1 MKRIFVILLLLP
13 LFSCNDWLNV
23 ESEKSVT
30 YLNYF
35 KSESDL
41 ESSLIAMFG
50 YEERICAWGMLRTF
64 DRVGLP
70 CDEFGNWEG
79 YRKLDP
85 GNFFG
90 TQYMESW
97 GTHYS
102 AIYLANMLEENRF
115 RFENISEDRAEYW
128 LAQANFVKAYM
139 YFDLA
144 RNWGDVPLA
153 PGTESVVEVPKTS
166 VDTILQEAIRCAEK
180 ALILPTYD
188 KLMDANGTA
197 VPSKQYASLG
207 TVHTLLA
214 NIYAWMGGLYGKEEY
229 WKKAEEHASL
239 VIDNKVGIY
248 DLEKTVAAVVN
259 NTLGPVRNS
268 LETIFSIAIN
278 EQDADRYWSTVFE
291 CCYPG
296 CYLVAYP
303 YNGKTVQEFEDDRNN
318 AKITIGTVEN
328 IYPEEEDV
336 RRKEF
341 WKDLGKV
348 VSHREPVWDVND
360 EGEWVE
366 TKDSVDVLSKYAFI
380 NKWNKPIN
388 SVNPSVTEA
397 GEAFLLAMDGDRV
410 VWRLA
415 DLILLRAE
423 CRARLKMPA
432 AVDDLDRIRERA
444 GLEKYSGSKDP
455 EVLRKE
461 IFYERERELFGEGQ
475 RYFDI
480 VRNGYYREQYP
491 YKYPNTSQ
499 NYRKEGYLLSKQ
511 YAELTDDDIKN
522 GALYLPVGRKSLDNN
537 TVVKQNIYWLWHQE

>member
-1 MKRIFVILLLLP
+1 
-13 LFSCNDWLNV
+13 
-23 ESEKSVT
+23 
-30 YLNYF
+30 
-35 KSESDL
+35 
-41 ESSLIAMFG
+41 
-50 YEERICAWGMLRTF
+50 
-64 DRVGLP
+64 
-70 CDEFGNWEG
+70 
-79 YRKLDP
+79 
-85 GNFFG
+85 
-90 TQYMESW
+90 MESW

-432 AVDDLDRIRERA
+432 AVDDLDRIGNVLGWKSIVVVRTRRCYARKFSTSENESFS
-444 GLEKYSGSKDP
+444 EK
-455 EVLRKE
+455 
-461 IFYERERELFGEGQ
+461 
-475 RYFDI
+475 
-480 VRNGYYREQYP
+480 
-491 YKYPNTSQ
+491 
-499 NYRKEGYLLSKQ
+499 
-511 YAELTDDDIKN
+511 
-522 GALYLPVGRKSLDNN
+522 DN
-537 TVVKQNIYWLWHQE
+537 VILIS